1 MRDAEHRTS
10 MFPQLV
16 GRQHFD
22 KLLDRFNEPSR
33 RLQDDDLI
41 EILDITAPPQKE
53 FFNPFRKPA
62 PDLNDIKV
70 DAGGK
75 AHTFCF
81 DGW

>member
-1 MRDAEHRTS
+1 MN
-10 MFPQLV
+10 
-16 GRQHFD
+16 
-22 KLLDRFNEPSR
+22 LDVFTTGGEGNILTVLRPFNEPSR

-53 FFNPFRKPA
+53 FFNPFREPA
-62 PDLNDIKV
+62 PDLDDTKV

-75 AHTFCF
+75 AHSFCF